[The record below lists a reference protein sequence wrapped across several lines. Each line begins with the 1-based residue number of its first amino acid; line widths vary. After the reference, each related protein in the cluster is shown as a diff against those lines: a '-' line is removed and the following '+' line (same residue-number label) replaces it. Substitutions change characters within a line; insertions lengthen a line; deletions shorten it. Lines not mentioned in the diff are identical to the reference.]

1 MGYGSFEAACLVL
14 SCLIGCVYDQGFVLI
29 AESNDLYYRRRKI

>member
-14 SCLIGCVYDQGFVLI
+14 SGLIGCVHDKGLVLI
-29 AESNDLYYRRRKI
+29 KKR

>member
-14 SCLIGCVYDQGFVLI
+14 SGLIGCVYDKGFVLI
-29 AESNDLYYRRRKI
+29 KKK